1 MIASNSEICV
11 VADETAA
18 SKYVAADLL
27 SQAEHDE
34 EARPICITTSESLA
48 EEIKQA
54 VNEQL
59 EVLDR
64 YEIAKVSIENQ
75 GVIIVVDQLIEA
87 FELVNNIEIGRAHV

>member
-1 MIASNSEICV
+1 
-11 VADETAA
+11 
-18 SKYVAADLL
+18 
-27 SQAEHDE
+27 
-34 EARPICITTSESLA
+34 PICITTSESLA

-59 EVLDR
+59 EALDR

-87 FELVNNIEIGRAHV
+87 FELVNNIAPEHLQLMFKNETEAMSEIRHDGEIFICIFLVYLFYVNYIVH

>member
-1 MIASNSEICV
+1 MIAGPSQICV
-11 VADETAA
+11 VADETAPA
-18 SKYVAADLL
+18 KYVAADLL

-59 EVLDR
+59 EALDR

-75 GVIIVVDQLIEA
+75 GVIIVVDQLSEA
-87 FELVNNIEIGRAHV
+87 FELVKIGRAHV